1 MPMRGVSLVPS
12 AVAKA
17 LICVDDVVD
26 CDMVG
31 RLYNMYMPEPV
42 GFTSVFGFVGVLDKF
57 FDEMDFP
64 SPYCEDRSFKPKPA
78 TSKKIEKEVQQYM
91 PEDIFANEQ
100 GKKATFVV
108 QVQFRQNATWQGTIT
123 WTDEKKAQR
132 FRSTLEMIKLMDDAL
147 AETSQKGGPTTATS
161 WE

>member
-12 AVAKA
+12 TVAKA
-17 LICVDDVVD
+17 LICIDDVID
-26 CDMVG
+26 GDMTG
-31 RLYNMYMPEPV
+31 RLYNMFMPEPV
-42 GFTSVFGFVGVLDKF
+42 GFASVFGFVGVLDKF
-57 FDEMDFP
+57 FDDMDFP
-64 SPYCEDRSFKPKPA
+64 RSYYEDRVFKPKPKPA

-91 PEDIFANEQ
+91 PEDIFVNEQ

-123 WTDEKKAQR
+123 WADEKRTQR

-147 AETSQKGGPTTATS
+147 MEESKKS